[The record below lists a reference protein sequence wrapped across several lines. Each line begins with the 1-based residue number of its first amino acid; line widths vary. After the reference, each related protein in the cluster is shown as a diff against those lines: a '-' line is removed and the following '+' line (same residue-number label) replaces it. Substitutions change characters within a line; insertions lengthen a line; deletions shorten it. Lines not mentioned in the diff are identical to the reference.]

1 MRITYDPEADAAY
14 IYLTG
19 EPLTPGR
26 DSVACELPDGT
37 GDLTVIMDW
46 KDGKI
51 AGIEVLTASSVLHAD
66 LLAQALPPGAGQA
79 GAGEPET

>member
-1 MRITYDPEADAAY
+1 VRITYDPQVDAAY

-26 DSVACELPDGT
+26 DSVVCDLPDGS
-37 GDLTVIMDW
+37 GGLTVVMDW

-51 AGIEVLTASSVLHAD
+51 VGIERC
-66 LLAQALPPGAGQA
+66 
-79 GAGEPET
+79 